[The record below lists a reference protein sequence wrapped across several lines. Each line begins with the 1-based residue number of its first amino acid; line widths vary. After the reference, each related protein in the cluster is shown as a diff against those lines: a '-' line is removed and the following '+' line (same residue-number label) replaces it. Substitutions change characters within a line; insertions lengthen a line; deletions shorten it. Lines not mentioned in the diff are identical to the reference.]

1 MATKTANVTAR
12 IQPNIKEQAEAIL
25 DRLGIPVSVFIDMTY
40 RQVIMRDGVPF
51 SLDIPDKLVTR
62 DSITQAEFDT
72 MMQTGLA
79 QAKKNDSVS
88 VDEAF
93 SQLKSKIQCMNEYEV
108 RVTRQALEQV
118 KEIVHYIS
126 NDLMA
131 PDVADNLLDKMKAEI
146 TNLSSFPK
154 KHALIDEEPWRTEG
168 VRKIVVKNFL
178 IYYWVDDENNRV
190 QVTAVI
196 YSRRDQTKQL
206 SNMDME

>member
-62 DSITQAEFDT
+62 DTTTHAEFDT

-88 VDEAF
+88 IDEAF
-93 SQLKSKIQCMNEYEV
+93 SQLKPKI
-108 RVTRQALEQV
+108 
-118 KEIVHYIS
+118 
-126 NDLMA
+126 
-131 PDVADNLLDKMKAEI
+131 
-146 TNLSSFPK
+146 
-154 KHALIDEEPWRTEG
+154 
-168 VRKIVVKNFL
+168 
-178 IYYWVDDENNRV
+178 
-190 QVTAVI
+190 
-196 YSRRDQTKQL
+196 
-206 SNMDME
+206 